1 MGHTFC
7 AAVPGSADGLRHL
20 YGARAASAPSVKP
33 RTSGEDRIDR
43 VLIDLIQPSDYVKW
57 EYFSRQR
64 LLATGMVASRP
75 AVRTQ
80 VLDIGCGHGA
90 LSLTLSE
97 SAGFDVVAMDVLEAR
112 VSSVRAKKAM
122 RDPTAAARVRVV
134 RANAESLPFRDESFD
149 AVAATE
155 VLEHVDEPDR
165 MLSEARRVLRP
176 GGRFFMTTPN
186 AQALPYR
193 VLRFLP
199 DAAVSR
205 LAASMTQETLHPD
218 LLHDHHAAGGDPR
231 HPDRHRREGFT
242 LRELEVLGVRA
253 GLRMGVAYT
262 YRIPLPDRLMKI
274 TPRALSR
281 SLARLGTRPLP
292 LGLQL
297 YAEFTKT

>member
-1 MGHTFC
+1 M
-7 AAVPGSADGLRHL
+7 RHL

-33 RTSGEDRIDR
+33 RTPGEDRIDR
-43 VLIDLIQPSDYVKW
+43 VLIDLIQPSEYVKW

-64 LLATGMVASRP
+64 LLATGIVASGQR
-75 AVRTQ
+75 AHTR

-97 SAGFDVVAMDVLEAR
+97 SAGFDVVAMDILEAR
-112 VSSVRAKKAM
+112 VSSVRAKKAA
-122 RDPTAAARVRVV
+122 RDPAAAARVQIV
-134 RANAESLPFRDESFD
+134 RADAEALPYRDESFD

-155 VLEHVDEPDR
+155 VLEHVDEPGR
-165 MLSEARRVLRP
+165 MLSEATRVLRP

-193 VLRFLP
+193 ILRFLP

-218 LLHDHHAAGGDPR
+218 LLHNRAAAGSAG

-242 LRELEVLGVRA
+242 LRELVVLGSRA
-253 GLRMGVAYT
+253 GLRMDLGYT
-262 YRIPLPDRLMKI
+262 YRIPLPDRVMKI

-281 SLARLGTRPLP
+281 SVAHLGTRPLP

>member
-1 MGHTFC
+1 M
-7 AAVPGSADGLRHL
+7 RHL

-33 RTSGEDRIDR
+33 RTSGEDVIDR

-64 LLATGMVASRP
+64 LLTTGIVASRQ
-75 AVRTQ
+75 ATHTR

-97 SAGFDVVAMDVLEAR
+97 SVGFDVVAMDILEAR
-112 VSSVRAKKAM
+112 VSSVRKRKAA
-122 RDPTAAARVRVV
+122 RDPVAAARVQIV
-134 RANAESLPFRDESFD
+134 RADAESLPYRDESFD

-155 VLEHVDEPDR
+155 VLEHLDEPGR
-165 MLSEARRVLRP
+165 MLSEAARVLRP

-193 VLRFLP
+193 ILRFLP

-205 LAASMTQETLHPD
+205 LAASMAQEPLHPD
-218 LLHDHHAAGGDPR
+218 LLHDHAAAAGSEG
-231 HPDRHRREGFT
+231 HPDRHRREGFSI
-242 LRELEVLGVRA
+242 REIVGLGSQA
-253 GLRMGVAYT
+253 GLRMDVAYT
-262 YRIPLPDRLMKI
+262 YRIPLPDRVMKI

-281 SLARLGTRPLP
+281 SVATLGTHPLP

>member
-1 MGHTFC
+1 
-7 AAVPGSADGLRHL
+7 LRHL
-20 YGARAASAPSVKP
+20 YAARAASAPSVKP

-64 LLATGMVASRP
+64 LLATGIVASGQP
-75 AVRTQ
+75 AHPR
-80 VLDIGCGHGA
+80 VLDVGCGHGA

-97 SAGFDVVAMDVLEAR
+97 SAGFDVVAMDILEAR
-112 VSSVRAKKAM
+112 VSSVRAKKAA
-122 RDPTAAARVRVV
+122 RDPAAAARVQIV
-134 RANAESLPFRDESFD
+134 RADAENLPYRDDSFD

-155 VLEHVDEPDR
+155 VLEHLDEPGH
-165 MLSEARRVLRP
+165 MLSEASRVLRP

-193 VLRFLP
+193 ILRFLP

-205 LAASMTQETLHPD
+205 LAASMAQETLHPD
-218 LLHDHHAAGGDPR
+218 LLHDHAPAGPEG

-242 LRELEVLGVRA
+242 LRELAALGSRA
-253 GLRMGVAYT
+253 GLRMDLGYT
-262 YRIPLPDRLMKI
+262 YRIPLPDRMMNI

-281 SLARLGTRPLP
+281 SVAYLGTRPLP

>member
-1 MGHTFC
+1 M
-7 AAVPGSADGLRHL
+7 
-20 YGARAASAPSVKP
+20 KP
-33 RTSGEDRIDR
+33 RTPAEDRIDR

-64 LLATGMVASRP
+64 LLATGIVASRRP
-75 AVRTQ
+75 TSTR

-97 SAGFDVVAMDVLEAR
+97 SAGFDVVAMDILETR
-112 VSSVRAKKAM
+112 VSSVRAKKAA
-122 RDPTAAARVRVV
+122 RDPAAAARVHIV
-134 RANAESLPFRDESFD
+134 RADAETLPYRNESFD

-155 VLEHVDEPDR
+155 VLEHLDEPGR
-165 MLSEARRVLRP
+165 MLSEAARVLRP

-193 VLRFLP
+193 FLRLLP
-199 DAAVSR
+199 DATVSR
-205 LAASMTQETLHPD
+205 LAASMTQATLHPD
-218 LLHDHHAAGGDPR
+218 LLHGQAAAGSEG

-242 LRELEVLGVRA
+242 LREVAVLGSRA
-253 GLRMGVAYT
+253 GLRMDLGYT
-262 YRIPLPDRLMKI
+262 YRIPLPDRVMNI

-281 SLARLGTRPLP
+281 SVAHLGTRPLP

>member
-1 MGHTFC
+1 M
-7 AAVPGSADGLRHL
+7 RHL

-33 RTSGEDRIDR
+33 RTSGEDRIDG

-64 LLATGMVASRP
+64 LLATGIVASRR
-75 AVRTQ
+75 ATRMR

-97 SAGFDVVAMDVLEAR
+97 SAGFDIVAMDILEAR
-112 VSSVRAKKAM
+112 VSSVRAKKAA
-122 RDPTAAARVRVV
+122 RDPGAAARVHIV
-134 RANAESLPFRDESFD
+134 RADAESLPYQDESFD

-155 VLEHVDEPDR
+155 VLEHLDEPGR
-165 MLSEARRVLRP
+165 MLSEAARVLRP

-186 AQALPYR
+186 AEALPYR
-193 VLRFLP
+193 ILRFLP

-205 LAASMTQETLHPD
+205 LAASMVQETLHPD
-218 LLHDHHAAGGDPR
+218 LLHDHVLAAGSEG

-242 LRELEVLGVRA
+242 IREIAGMGYRA
-253 GLRMGVAYT
+253 GLRMDLGYT
-262 YRIPLPDRLMKI
+262 YRIPLPDRVMKI

-281 SLARLGTRPLP
+281 SVAHLGTRPLP

>member
-1 MGHTFC
+1 
-7 AAVPGSADGLRHL
+7 VRHL

-33 RTSGEDRIDR
+33 RTPEEDGIDR

-64 LLATGMVASRP
+64 LLATGIARSRR
-75 AVRTQ
+75 AMSTR

-97 SAGFDVVAMDVLEAR
+97 SAGFDVVAMDILEAR
-112 VSSVRAKKAM
+112 IASVRAKKAA
-122 RDPTAAARVRVV
+122 RDPTAAARVQIV
-134 RANAESLPFRDESFD
+134 RADAESLPYRDESFD

-155 VLEHVDEPDR
+155 VLEHLDEPGR
-165 MLSEARRVLRP
+165 MLSEAARVLRP

-193 VLRFLP
+193 ILRFLP

-205 LAASMTQETLHPD
+205 LAASMAQETLHPD
-218 LLHDHHAAGGDPR
+218 LLHDHVSAAGSEG

-242 LRELEVLGVRA
+242 IREIAGLGSRA
-253 GLRMGVAYT
+253 GLRMDLAYT
-262 YRIPLPDRLMKI
+262 YRIPLPDRVMKI
-274 TPRALSR
+274 TPRAFSR
-281 SLARLGTRPLP
+281 SVAHLGTRPLP